1 MLSDLL
7 IFLGWGESLQEG
19 RKRKIEKKKRE
30 RGKNTENLLKKK
42 KDTPENPQHVPKKQ

>member
-7 IFLGWGESLQEG
+7 IFFRMG
-19 RKRKIEKKKRE
+19 RKFTGGEEEKEKKRE